1 MNTLKFIGI
10 FLLVLLAVFICYGIY
25 YAVIAYLFFIKLLA
39 FTAIIAG
46 LLFLYFKYIKP
57 RKGE

>member
-25 YAVIAYLFFIKLLA
+25 YAVIAYFFFIKLLIVA
-39 FTAIIAG
+39 AVIAG
-46 LLFLYFKYIKP
+46 ALYVYRSITKKD
-57 RKGE
+57 E